1 MIRRTREKVKI
12 TFEVIL
18 SLFLLT
24 QLSFF
29 APAEDVWSKVDRIVA
44 VGDVHGGI
52 SSKYANVG
60 RTEINDRIRQELD
73 DFHQSAWWHGDGY

>member
-44 VGDVHGGI
+44 VGDVHGD
-52 SSKYANVG
+52 YEQFVRYFA
-60 RTEINDRIRQELD
+60 RLE
-73 DFHQSAWWHGDGY
+73 